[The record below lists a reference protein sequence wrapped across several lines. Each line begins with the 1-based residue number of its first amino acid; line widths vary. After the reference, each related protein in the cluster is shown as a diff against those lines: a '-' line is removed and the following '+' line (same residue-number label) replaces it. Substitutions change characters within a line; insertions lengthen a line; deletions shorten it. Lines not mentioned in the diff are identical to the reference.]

1 MKRLTVLLV
10 AVAVVTSGAAYGS
23 TFFHDFV
30 GVWRAKGKHINSTL
44 SVQKQKNGGLFLRMT
59 GKFINKGWLNPN
71 GRYKGETFSQGRKVE
86 ASLGTWRLNG
96 TNVLEVFVKSHDGLG
111 KSIIRRM
118 NRDRFVYKETG
129 NSAVTLTRIR
139 K

>member
-1 MKRLTVLLV
+1 MITVI
-10 AVAVVTSGAAYGS
+10 ASGAADGS
-23 TFFHDFV
+23 TFFHDLV
-30 GVWRAKGKHINSTL
+30 GVWRAKGTSIDSTL
-44 SVQKQKNGGLFLRMT
+44 NVQRQKNGVIFLYKT
-59 GKFINKGWLNPN
+59 GKFINKGWLYPN

-129 NSAVTLTRIR
+129 NSAVTLARIR